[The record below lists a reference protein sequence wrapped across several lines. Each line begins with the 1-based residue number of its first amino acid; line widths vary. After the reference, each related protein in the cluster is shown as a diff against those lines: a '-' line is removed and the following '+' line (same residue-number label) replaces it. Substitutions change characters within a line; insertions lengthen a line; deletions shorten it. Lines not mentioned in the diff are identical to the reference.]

1 LTRRHINNVG
11 ARRVAAARSHSAVA
25 HARSAG
31 GSWSGR
37 HRTRSRRAHA
47 RSLID
52 ARRRKGYPHRRAV
65 LETRAGA
72 SCGACRRRKTRCPG
86 RDVARTRAVAS
97 RSWRPRPLTISS
109 GAAVPKLSH
118 RADWR
123 TPTVV
128 LVCGG
133 LVLTLAM
140 GVRHGFGLFL
150 QPMSADLHWGR
161 ETFAFA
167 MAVQNLMWGFMQPVS
182 GMLADR
188 FGTAKIVLAGT
199 VLYVLGL

>member
-1 LTRRHINNVG
+1 MPHT
-11 ARRVAAARSHSAVA
+11 
-25 HARSAG
+25 
-31 GSWSGR
+31 
-37 HRTRSRRAHA
+37 SR
-47 RSLID
+47 
-52 ARRRKGYPHRRAV
+52 
-65 LETRAGA
+65 
-72 SCGACRRRKTRCPG
+72 
-86 RDVARTRAVAS
+86 
-97 RSWRPRPLTISS
+97 
-109 GAAVPKLSH
+109 

-133 LVLTLAM
+133 LVLTLSM

-161 ETFAFA
+161 ETFALA
-167 MAVQNLMWGFMQPVS
+167 MAVQNLMWGLMQPVS

-199 VLYVLGL
+199 VLYVLGLVTMAHATTPLALVLSCGLLIGTASRVSRSA